1 VTDEVAPALVEALRD
16 RYLLE
21 RELGRG
27 GMATVYLARD
37 IRHDRPVALKL
48 LRPDLSAILGSE
60 RFLREIQLTAKLQHP
75 HILTLIDSG
84 SVSAPGG
91 TGGFL
96 YYVLPYVEGESLR
109 ARLQREG
116 QLSIAETF
124 GIARGV
130 AAALEYAHA
139 HGVIH
144 RDIKPENILLHAG
157 EAMVA
162 DFGIALAAS
171 SAGRER
177 LTETGLSLGTP
188 AYMSPEQ
195 ATAEPRLDARSDQ
208 YSLACV
214 VYEMLAGEPP
224 YTGPTAQ
231 AIIAKRLSEPIPH
244 LSAVRQVPPGLEEAI
259 TRALARVPSDRFA
272 TIGEFAAAL
281 ERPSAPIRPRRR
293 WVAAA
298 LGAVLLLGLAALAT
312 KWRSSPPGP
321 TAHRQVTFTGRASAP
336 ALSPDHRW
344 LAYVNGPDLLVQ
356 DLASQAP
363 PVAVVSQT
371 LSGNIEV
378 PLVRWSPDGS
388 RLFYMA
394 ADSETWAIHSV
405 DRQGGAPR
413 RLAAALTFDL
423 TRAGDAVYATRF
435 EDTVFVLDPKTG
447 AQRRAFSVRS
457 VATSVYS
464 LAVSPD
470 ERWLAF
476 IGVKGSVTVLGL
488 CRTDGSQ
495 ARQVVEDVPRLGSLG
510 WNTTG
515 DAIYYLRDLGNG
527 ANISAAGDLMRL
539 RIATLNGEPKGEP
552 RVMLGGAYVQEF
564 SLSADGLQLAYTKA
578 PPQQKLWTMTFDGSP
593 SHPTVQARELS
604 TGTSI
609 YGTPDISLDGKWVA
623 FARND
628 GGAGNLYVTSFERYE
643 PRPLVISPGDEW
655 SPRWSP
661 SGREIV
667 FAGRDAQSRGILVAD
682 VATGQVRRV
691 SRDGLAPL
699 GVIAWMP
706 SGREVVFPL
715 DLGEHYAIHN
725 VATGQVDTLTASPE
739 VVSYHLTVPSPDGRL
754 ILVNTYTYAP
764 FRRDLW
770 AVERSGRPWKRYGI
784 FKHFLTPLLWTTDGW
799 IYFLSEGAALS
810 RVRAEG
816 GPASQLAILPQ
827 PCSFWQTA
835 LSRDARRLVCTV
847 SHTEPDVWVVENFD
861 PESRQ

>member
-1 VTDEVAPALVEALRD
+1 MPPGSLAEALAT
-16 RYLLE
+16 RYALE

-37 IRHDRPVALKL
+37 LRHDRPVALKL

-84 SVSAPGG
+84 SVAAPAG

-116 QLSIAETF
+116 QLSIADTL
-124 GIARGV
+124 GITRGV
-130 AAALEYAHA
+130 AAALAYAHA
-139 HGVIH
+139 QGVIH

-231 AIIAKRLSEPIPH
+231 AILAKRLSEPIPH
-244 LSAVRQVPPGLEEAI
+244 LSAVRQVPPGLEAAI
-259 TRALARVPSDRFA
+259 ARALAKVPSDRFA

-281 ERPSAPIRPRRR
+281 ERPSVRIRPRRR
-293 WVAAA
+293 WVVAV
-298 LGAVLLLGLAALAT
+298 LGAVLLLGLLALAT

-321 TAHRQVTFTGRASAP
+321 TTHRQVTFTGRASAP
-336 ALSPDHRW
+336 TLSPDHRW
-344 LAYVNGPDLLVQ
+344 LAFVSGADLLVQ
-356 DLASQAP
+356 ELASQAP

-371 LSGNIEV
+371 LNGNIEV

-388 RLFYMA
+388 RLFYVA
-394 ADSETWAIHSV
+394 ADSEAWAVHSV
-405 DRQGGAPR
+405 DRQGGAPL
-413 RLAAALTFDL
+413 RLAAAMTFDL
-423 TRAGDAVYATRF
+423 TQAGDAIYATRF
-435 EDTVFVLDPKTG
+435 QDTVFVFDPKTG
-447 AQRRAFSVRS
+447 SRRRAFSVRP
-457 VATSVYS
+457 VANSVYS

-470 ERWLAF
+470 ARWLAF
-476 IGVKGSVTVLGL
+476 IGVKGSVTLLGL

-495 ARQVVEDVPRLGSLG
+495 ARQVVEGVPRRGSLG
-510 WNTTG
+510 WNGAG

-527 ANISAAGDLMRL
+527 ANISAAGDLMKL
-539 RIATLNGEPKGEP
+539 RIASRNGEPRGEP
-552 RVMLGGAYVQEF
+552 GVMLGGAFVQEF
-564 SLSADGLQLAYTKA
+564 SLAADGRQLAYTKA
-578 PPQQKLWTMTFDGSP
+578 PPQQKLWAMTLDGP
-593 SHPTVQARELS
+593 ASHPTVQARELS

-609 YGTPDISLDGKWVA
+609 HGTPDISPDGRWVA

-628 GGAGNLYVTSFERYE
+628 GGAGNLYVTPFEQYQ

-661 SGREIV
+661 DGREIA
-667 FAGRDAQSRGILVAD
+667 FAGRDAQSRGVLLAD

-706 SGREVVFPL
+706 GGREVVFPL
-715 DLGEHYAIHN
+715 DLGYHYAIQD
-725 VATGQVDTLTASPE
+725 VATGQADTLTAPQE

-770 AVERSGRPWKRYGI
+770 AVERSGRPRKRYGI
-784 FKHFLTPLLWTTDGW
+784 FKHFLTPLLWTKDGW
-799 IYFLSEGAALS
+799 IYFMSEGAALS

-816 GPASQLAILPQ
+816 GPASQLAVLPQ

-847 SHTEPDVWVVENFD
+847 SRTEPDVWVVENFD
-861 PESRQ
+861 PEGRR